1 MFMNLNVMQWFDPFV
16 LLFMGMSLA
25 LNGLVAYLWHKKFYR
40 NLGLKTYQAVQRIHL
55 NETPRLGGF
64 IFILSL
70 ASFVAFSN
78 INESI
83 QLLKIILVCLIPIIF
98 VGIKEDL
105 FHNVEPAI
113 RLLALL
119 FVGWLFRAQFTGP
132 LPILT
137 DIPFIGKLILLQGGI
152 SIFYILS
159 MVAVANG
166 MNLIDGVNGLCGAV
180 ALSILS
186 ALLFL
191 SYKTADI
198 AMLSLVFIVILLI
211 IPFMLM
217 NYPYGQIFLGD
228 LGAYSLGLIVSML
241 TIILFGRHPEISP
254 WGAVLILIYPAT
266 EVVFSLLR
274 RMVRGVSIYQADTAH
289 LHLKLFYFFRPQPQY
304 KKIANALVTAV
315 LSALWL
321 FPLLTITWVY
331 HKPLFILIAVFLFIV
346 LYGLFYALTPITQK
360 KKKKKT
366 NKKTTTKI
374 KQTT

>member
-1 MFMNLNVMQWFDPFV
+1 MNLHIMQWFNPFV
-16 LLFMGMSLA
+16 LIFMGMA
-25 LNGLVAYLWHKKFYR
+25 LVLNSGVAYLWHKRFYR
-40 NLGLKTYQAVQRIHL
+40 KLGLKTYQAVQRIHL

-70 ASFVAFSN
+70 TSFVAFSN
-78 INESI
+78 TNESI
-83 QLLKIILVCLIPIIF
+83 QFLKIILICLIPIILM
-98 VGIKEDL
+98 GIKEDL

-113 RLLALL
+113 RLIALL
-119 FVGWLFRAQFTGP
+119 FVGWLFRAQFSGP

-137 DIPFIGKLILLQGGI
+137 DIPFIGKLLLLQGGI

-180 ALSILS
+180 VLSILS

-198 AMLSLVFIVILLI
+198 TMLSLIFSVILLL
-211 IPFMLM
+211 IPFMFV
-217 NYPYGQIFLGD
+217 NYPYGKIFLGD

-266 EVVFSLLR
+266 EVVFSLMR
-274 RMVRGVSIYQADTAH
+274 RMVKGISVYHADKEH
-289 LHLKLFYFFRPQPQY
+289 LHLKLFYFFRPKPHY
-304 KKIANALVTAV
+304 KKIANALVTPA
-315 LSALWL
+315 LSGLWL
-321 FPLLTITWVY
+321 FPLLAITWVY
-331 HKPLFILIAVFLFIV
+331 QKPIFIWIAIIQFIS
-346 LYGLFYALTPITQK
+346 LYCLLYAVIPKVQK
-360 KKKKKT
+360 
-366 NKKTTTKI
+366 NS
-374 KQTT
+374 

>member
-1 MFMNLNVMQWFDPFV
+1 MNLNIMQWFDPFILIFV
-16 LLFMGMSLA
+16 GLA
-25 LNGLVAYLWHKKFYR
+25 LVLNALVAYFWHKKFYR
-40 NLGLKTYQAVQRIHL
+40 NLSLKAYKAVQRIHL
-55 NETPRLGGF
+55 NETPRLGGL

-70 ASFVAFSN
+70 TAFVAFSDT
-78 INESI
+78 NESI
-83 QLLKIILVCLIPIIF
+83 QLLKIILICLIPIIF
-98 VGIKEDL
+98 MGIKEDL
-105 FHNVEPAI
+105 FHNVEPTI

-137 DIPFIGKLILLQGGI
+137 DIPFIGKLLLLQGGI

-198 AMLSLVFIVILLI
+198 TMLSLIFSVII
-211 IPFMLM
+211 IFIPFILM
-217 NYPYGQIFLGD
+217 NYPYGRIFLGD

-274 RMVRGVSIYQADTAH
+274 RVVKGVSIYHADTAH
-289 LHLKLFYFFRPQPQY
+289 LHLKLFHFFRPLPHY
-304 KKIANALVTAV
+304 KKIANALVTPS
-315 LSALWL
+315 LSGLWL
-321 FPLLTITWVY
+321 FPLLAITWAY
-331 HKPLFILIAVFLFIV
+331 QKPFFVWIAIILFIT
-346 LYGLFYALTPITQK
+346 LYGLLYALVPKIQK
-360 KKKKKT
+360 K
-366 NKKTTTKI
+366 
-374 KQTT
+374 

>member
-1 MFMNLNVMQWFDPFV
+1 MQWFDPFV
-16 LLFMGMSLA
+16 LIFMGMA
-25 LNGLVAYLWHKKFYR
+25 LVLNIGVAYLWHKKFYR
-40 NLGLKTYQAVQRIHL
+40 NLGLKTYKAIQRIHL
-55 NETPRLGGF
+55 NETPRLGGL

-70 ASFVAFSN
+70 VSFVAFSN
-78 INESI
+78 TNESV
-83 QLLKIILVCLIPIIF
+83 QLLKIILLSLVPIIF

-113 RLLALL
+113 RILALL

-132 LPILT
+132 LAVLA
-137 DIPFIGKLILLQGGI
+137 DIPFIGKLLLFQGGI

-159 MVAVANG
+159 MAAVANG

-198 AMLSLVFIVILLI
+198 TMLSLIFSVILFL

-217 NYPYGQIFLGD
+217 NYPYGRIFLGD

-254 WGAVLILIYPAT
+254 WGAVLILVYPVT

-274 RMVRGVSIYQADTAH
+274 RMFKGVSIYHPDTAH
-289 LHLKLFYFFRPQPQY
+289 LHLKLFLFFRPQPHY
-304 KKIANALVTAV
+304 KKIANALVTPA

-321 FPLLTITWVY
+321 FPLLSISWVY
-331 HKPLFILIAVFLFIV
+331 QKSLFIWIAIILFIAFYFI
-346 LYGLFYALTPITQK
+346 LYKLVPNAQK
-360 KKKKKT
+360 K
-366 NKKTTTKI
+366 
-374 KQTT
+374 QS

>member
-1 MFMNLNVMQWFDPFV
+1 MNLHIMQWFDPFV
-16 LLFMGMSLA
+16 LLFMGMSFV
-25 LNGLVAYLWHKKFYR
+25 LNGFVAYLWHKKFYR
-40 NLGLKTYQAVQRIHL
+40 KLGLKTYQAIQRIHL
-55 NETPRLGGF
+55 NETPRLGGI

-70 ASFVAFSN
+70 ATFMVFSN
-78 INESI
+78 TNESI
-83 QLLKIILVCLIPIIF
+83 QLLKIILICLIPIIF
-98 VGIKEDL
+98 MGIKEDL

-132 LPILT
+132 LPVLT
-137 DIPFIGKLILLQGGI
+137 DIPLIGKLLLLPGGI

-198 AMLSLVFIVILLI
+198 TMLSLIFSVMLLI
-211 IPFMLM
+211 IPFMVM
-217 NYPYGQIFLGD
+217 NYPYGRIFLGD
-228 LGAYSLGLIVSML
+228 LGAYTLGLIVSML

-266 EVVFSLLR
+266 EVVFTLLR
-274 RMVRGVSIYQADTAH
+274 RMVRGVSIYHADTAH
-289 LHLKLFYFFRPQPQY
+289 LHLKLFHFFRPQPHY
-304 KKIANALVTAV
+304 KKIANALVTPS
-315 LSALWL
+315 LCGLWL
-321 FPLLTITWVY
+321 FPLLTLTWVY
-331 HKPLFILIAVFLFIV
+331 QKPFFILTSIILFFI
-346 LYGLFYALTPITQK
+346 LYTLIYLAIPTIDVK
-360 KKKKKT
+360 K
-366 NKKTTTKI
+366 NI
-374 KQTT
+374 SN

>member
-1 MFMNLNVMQWFDPFV
+1 MQWFDPFI
-16 LLFMGMSLA
+16 LIFMGLSLV
-25 LNGLVAYLWHKKFYR
+25 LNGLVAYIWHKKFYR
-40 NLGLKTYQAVQRIHL
+40 KLGLKSYQAIQRIHL

-70 ASFVAFSN
+70 VSFVAFSN
-78 INESI
+78 SNESI
-83 QLLKIILVCLIPIIF
+83 QLLKIILICLIPIIF
-98 VGIKEDL
+98 MGIKEDL

-119 FVGWLFRAQFTGP
+119 FVGWLFRVQFSGP

-137 DIPFIGKLILLQGGI
+137 DIPFIGKLLLLQGGI

-198 AMLSLVFIVILLI
+198 TMLSLIFTVILLL

-217 NYPYGQIFLGD
+217 NYPYGRIFLGD

-254 WGAVLILIYPAT
+254 WGAVLILIYPAF

-274 RMVRGVSIYQADTAH
+274 RIIKGVSIYHADTGH
-289 LHLKLFYFFRPQPQY
+289 LHLKLFYFFKPQPAY
-304 KKIANALVTAV
+304 KKIANALVMPL
-315 LSALWL
+315 LSLLWL
-321 FPLLTITWVY
+321 FPLISISWVY
-331 HKPLFILIAVFLFIV
+331 QKPFFIWIAVILFLLLYLFI
-346 LYGLFYALTPITQK
+346 YAAIPSI
-360 KKKKKT
+360 
-366 NKKTTTKI
+366 KKTTSYL
-374 KQTT
+374 

>member
-1 MFMNLNVMQWFDPFV
+1 MMFMNLDIMQWFDPFV
-16 LLFMGMSLA
+16 LIFMGMSLV

-40 NLGLKTYQAVQRIHL
+40 NLGLKTYQAIQRIHL
-55 NETPRLGGF
+55 NETPRLGGL

-78 INESI
+78 ANQSI
-83 QLLKIILVCLIPIIF
+83 QLLKIILICLIPIILI
-98 VGIKEDL
+98 GLKEDL
-105 FHNVEPAI
+105 LHNVEPAI

-119 FVGWLFRAQFTGP
+119 FVGWLFRVQFTGP

-137 DIPFIGKLILLQGGI
+137 DIPFIGKLLLLQGGI

-180 ALSILS
+180 ALTILG

-198 AMLSLVFIVILLI
+198 TMLSIIFSLILLI
-211 IPFMLM
+211 IPFMLL
-217 NYPYGQIFLGD
+217 NYPYGRIFLGD

-274 RMVRGVSIYQADTAH
+274 RLVKGTSIYHADTAH
-289 LHLKLFYFFRPQPQY
+289 LHLKLFHFFRPQPQY
-304 KKIANALVTAV
+304 KKIANALVTPV
-315 LSALWL
+315 LSLLWL
-321 FPLLTITWVY
+321 FPLVLITWVY
-331 HKPLFILIAVFLFIV
+331 HKPIFIWIALIIFILLYSFI
-346 LYGLFYALTPITQK
+346 YAIVPRIK
-360 KKKKKT
+360 KVR
-366 NKKTTTKI
+366 
-374 KQTT
+374 

>member
-1 MFMNLNVMQWFDPFV
+1 MNLHIMQWFDPFI
-16 LLFMGMSLA
+16 LIFIGMSLA
-25 LNGLVAYLWHKKFYR
+25 LNILVAYLWHKKFYR
-40 NLGLKTYQAVQRIHL
+40 KLGLKTYHAIQRIHL

-70 ASFVAFSN
+70 TSFVAFSN
-78 INESI
+78 TNESI
-83 QLLKIILVCLIPIIF
+83 QLLKIMLICLIPIIF
-98 VGIKEDL
+98 MGIKEDL

-137 DIPFIGKLILLQGGI
+137 DIPFIGKLLLLQGGA

-198 AMLSLVFIVILLI
+198 TMLSLIFSLILLV
-211 IPFMLM
+211 IPFMLV
-217 NYPYGQIFLGD
+217 NYPYGRIFLGD
-228 LGAYSLGLIVSML
+228 LGAYCLGLIVSIL

-254 WGAVLILIYPAT
+254 WGAALILIYPAT
-266 EVVFSLLR
+266 EVVFSSLR
-274 RMVRGVSIYQADTAH
+274 RMVKGVSIYHADTAH
-289 LHLKLFYFFRPQPQY
+289 LHLKLFHFFKPHRSY
-304 KKIANALVTAV
+304 KKIANALVTPS
-315 LSALWL
+315 LSLLWL
-321 FPLLTITWVY
+321 FPLITISWVY
-331 HKPLFILIAVFLFIV
+331 HKPVFIFIAIILFVAS
-346 LYGLFYALTPITQK
+346 YALYYVLVPTL
-360 KKKKKT
+360 KKT
-366 NKKTTTKI
+366 FSKL
-374 KQTT
+374 

>member
-1 MFMNLNVMQWFDPFV
+1 MNVNIMQWFDPFV
-16 LLFMGMSLA
+16 FLFMGMSLV

-40 NLGLKTYQAVQRIHL
+40 KLGLKTYQAIQRIHL

-70 ASFVAFSN
+70 TSFVAFSN
-78 INESI
+78 TNESI
-83 QLLKIILVCLIPIIF
+83 QLLKIILICLIPIIF
-98 VGIKEDL
+98 MGIKEDL

-119 FVGWLFRAQFTGP
+119 FVGCLFRAQFTGP
-132 LPILT
+132 LPVLT
-137 DIPFIGKLILLQGGI
+137 DIPFVGKLLLLQGSI

-159 MVAVANG
+159 MAAVANG

-198 AMLSLVFIVILLI
+198 TMLPLIFSVILLI

-228 LGAYSLGLIVSML
+228 LGAYSLGLILSML

-266 EVVFSLLR
+266 EVTFSLLR
-274 RMVRGVSIYQADTAH
+274 RMVKGVSIYHADTAH
-289 LHLKLFYFFRPQPQY
+289 LHLKLFHFFRPQPHY
-304 KKIANALVTAV
+304 KKIANALVTPA
-315 LSALWL
+315 LSGLWL
-321 FPLLTITWVY
+321 FPLLAITWVY
-331 HKPLFILIAVFLFIV
+331 QKPLFIWIAIILFILLYSLLYAV
-346 LYGLFYALTPITQK
+346 LPNNAK
-360 KKKKKT
+360 KRTVSKL
-366 NKKTTTKI
+366 
-374 KQTT
+374 